1 MDLAFMETLS
11 ACTALTVCSEAF
23 LESDRVRSVL
33 SESRQIVDQ
42 TLGIGWQ
49 VFQGPDVVGLG
60 LVVGDVATVHVH

>member
-11 ACTALTVCSEAF
+11 ACTALTGCSEAF

-33 SESRQIVDQ
+33 SRQIVDQ

-60 LVVGDVATVHVH
+60 LVVGDIATVYVH